1 MKTENENTTRLD
13 EHGNPLPSY
22 KDNPQID
29 LETIR
34 AHARELLDD
43 MPYQERNSLFIIK
56 DGNQWM
62 EDAHKMP
69 IPTMLCSELWHEGEL
84 CILFADTNV
93 GKSILAV
100 QIADSIS
107 KGFPIMGLK
116 LEAKAQPV
124 VYFDFELFQKQFEAR
139 YSINYEKPY
148 RFHDNFYRAELHP
161 DMELI
166 HGCHTFEECLM
177 ISLEAAV
184 LQTGAKVLVIDN
196 LTYLRHET
204 EQARDAL
211 PLMKELKAFKQR
223 FSLSIL
229 ALAHTPKRDQ
239 SKPIG
244 RNDLQGSKML
254 INFCDSSFCIGESN
268 KTQGMRYIKQ
278 IKARNTEI
286 VYHAENVLLCIIE
299 KPSNFLQFAIM
310 GTGEEREHLKEKNQE
325 DKQHRNQR
333 IIELSNEGLSQQ
345 KIANE
350 LGIGVGTV
358 NRVLK
363 AS

>member
-1 MKTENENTTRLD
+1 METKNEQHNSFRNRLD
-13 EHGNPLPSY
+13 IKTIKNSVDKL
-22 KDNPQID
+22 
-29 LETIR
+29 LE
-34 AHARELLDD
+34 D
-43 MPYQERNSLFIIK
+43 MPYSPMRNSLFVIK

-62 EDAHKMP
+62 EDAHNMP

-107 KGFPIMGLK
+107 KGFPITGLK

-148 RFHDNFYRAELHP
+148 RFHDNFFRAELHP

-166 HGCHTFEECLM
+166 HGCNTFEECLM
-177 ISLEAAV
+177 MSLEAAV
-184 LQTGAKVLVIDN
+184 QETGAKVLVIDN

-211 PLMKELKAFKQR
+211 PLMKELKALKLR

-268 KTQGMRYIKQ
+268 KTNGMRYIKQ

-310 GTGEEREHLKEKNQE
+310 GTGEEKEHLRDKNDDSNRAYLIEQC
-325 DKQHRNQR
+325 K
-333 IIELSNEGLSQQ
+333 ELSAEGWTTRAIAQ
-345 KIANE
+345 K
-350 LGIGVGTV
+350 LKIGKTSVSKYL
-358 NRVLK
+358 NL
-363 AS
+363 

>member
-1 MKTENENTTRLD
+1 MKTENEQHKGFLQRLD
-13 EHGNPLPSY
+13 IKTI
-22 KDNPQID
+22 KDNVD
-29 LETIR
+29 K
-34 AHARELLDD
+34 LLDS
-43 MPYQERNSLFIIK
+43 MPYKERNSLFIIK

-62 EDAHKMP
+62 EDAHNMP
-69 IPTMLCSELWHEGEL
+69 IPTMLFSELWHEGEL

-107 KGFPIMGLK
+107 KGMPIMGMK

-139 YSINYEKPY
+139 YSIDYQKHY
-148 RFHDNFYRAELHP
+148 RFHNNFYRAELHP
-161 DMELI
+161 DMELMN
-166 HGCHTFEECLM
+166 GCRTFEECLM
-177 ISLEAAV
+177 MSLEAAV
-184 LQTGAKVLVIDN
+184 QETGAKVLVIDN

-211 PLMKELKAFKQR
+211 PLMKELKAFKLR

-286 VYHAENVLLCIIE
+286 VYHSENVLLCIVE

-310 GTGEEREHLKEKNQE
+310 GTGEEREHLKTKTDDS
-325 DKQHRNQR
+325 DKAYLIQR
-333 IIELSNEGLSQQ
+333 CKEMTEEGWSQRH
-345 KIANE
+345 IASE
-350 LGIGVGTV
+350 LGVGLATV
-358 NRVLK
+358 NRYLK